1 MNGYR
6 ASNFLHTAF
15 ERVESEMPCC
25 CSKRFFSSGQ
35 LIQFHILVFSLLGS
49 VCSTAPLELTIV
61 AYGSA
66 APMGLASLSSSTPA
80 WELAVEDLHRKYP
93 GSLNFS
99 YILVPAK
106 NCLAAAEKDGDVL
119 AKWYYAL
126 RRPGRILVFFSTGV
140 EIGKNWTPSS
150 WNTVKE
156 HDIFRSLILSSQSS
170 PGRGY
175 IVIIIVTPSFRNSL
189 QTYSQIQNLKFD

>member
-1 MNGYR
+1 MQYFCG
-6 ASNFLHTAF
+6 
-15 ERVESEMPCC
+15 ERFISLTQ
-25 CSKRFFSSGQ
+25 FFNVY
-35 LIQFHILVFSLLGS
+35 ILVFFLLGS
-49 VCSTAPLELTIV
+49 VCSAAPLELMIV

-126 RRPGRILVFFSTGV
+126 RRPGRILVFLNTGL
-140 EIGKNWTPSS
+140 EFGKSWTPSA

-156 HDIFRSLILSSQSS
+156 HYICLIYHVNYFIYLI
-170 PGRGY
+170 PNITNFPINLRKLRY
-175 IVIIIVTPSFRNSL
+175 NFDWICVVPSFRNIRES
-189 QTYSQIQNLKFD
+189 YNYNYNLNSK